1 MPSFSPPTVS
11 SARHRALAVLT
22 VAAILLTLLGTGLPA
37 PARAQSTCTD
47 GMQAS
52 GAVYRICTPPPGA
65 WNGDLVVFA
74 HGYVA
79 PGEPIGIPEDQLEL
93 GDDYL
98 PDIITGLG
106 YGFAMS
112 SYSVNG
118 LAILPGLADT
128 VDVVQVFSQQVG
140 VPNRVYLTGASEGGL
155 ITTLGVEQR
164 VDVFDGGLSTCGPVG
179 DFRQQIDYWGDV
191 RVLFDYFFP
200 GVIPG
205 SAVQIPPEVMDGW
218 EATYRPAAEAALRGD
233 PSKTAQL
240 LVTGRVPHNPADLES
255 GVSAVLQVLW
265 YNVFATN
272 DGIAKLGGQP
282 FDNQRRRYLGSAD
295 DLALNAGVAR
305 FAADQA
311 ALAEISRAYQTAG
324 RLAVPQ
330 VLLHTVGD
338 PVVPYWHQPQ
348 YRQKIIAS
356 GSAALHRIIR
366 TPAFSH
372 CGFAKEE
379 VLAAFGLLVAQV
391 TGGPLPGVEAVLT
404 DAGELA
410 RYQEL
415 LGSYHTLK

>member
-22 VAAILLTLLGTGLPA
+22 VAAILLTLLGTSLPA

-52 GAVYRICTPPPGA
+52 GAVYRICTPPPGM

-74 HGYVA
+74 HGYMA
-79 PGEPIGIPEDQLEL
+79 PGEPIGIPEDQLDL

-164 VDVFDGGLSTCGPVG
+164 TDVFDGGLSTCGPVG

-191 RVLFDYFFP
+191 RVVFDYFFP

-218 EATYRPAAEAALRGD
+218 EATYRPAAEAALKAS
-233 PSKTAQL
+233 PEKTLQL
-240 LVTGRVPHNPADLES
+240 LRVGRVRFNPADLES
-255 GVSAVLQVLW
+255 GVSAILQVLW

-272 DGIAKLGGQP
+272 DGVAKLGGQP
-282 FDNQRRRYLGSAD
+282 FDNRYRIYMGSLNDA
-295 DLALNAGVAR
+295 ALNAGVAR
-305 FAADQA
+305 FPADPA
-311 ALAEISRAYQTAG
+311 ALAEIERAYQTTG

-330 VLLHTVGD
+330 VMLHTVGD
-338 PVVPYWHQPQ
+338 PVVPYWHEQL
-348 YRQKIIAS
+348 YRLKV
-356 GSAALHRIIR
+356 AAAGAGRLHTVIPS
-366 TPAFSH
+366 PALSH

-391 TGGPLPGVEAVLT
+391 TGGPLAGVEAVLT

-415 LGSYHTLK
+415 LASYRGLK